1 MVLRS
6 FVRPFV
12 TAAPVALVA
21 ILIALPARP
30 AAAQTPSPSPAPAA
44 PETAPATAP
53 ADPQGAPQ
61 TTEERIETLDQQLRI
76 LARQLEIEKEAATAA
91 QATAPVAVAGAGGFE
106 LRSADS
112 AFRLR
117 IRGYLHA
124 DSRYYGGDDD
134 NRGIDTFLVRRARPI
149 VEATFFKIFDFRI
162 MSDFGGGTAVV
173 QDAYLDARFA
183 KVFNLRAGKQ
193 KPPLGQERLLSA
205 TDILFIERALP
216 TALVPNRDVG
226 VQVYGDL
233 APWLT
238 YQVGVF
244 NGVIDGGSGDTD
256 TADSKDVVGRL
267 LFSPF
272 KTGGHERLQSLTIGV
287 GGSGGKEVGTVAAPA
302 LAQLR
307 SGGQLVWFRYRT
319 DGTVPNT
326 TVADGSRTRFT
337 THGQYYLGQLG
348 LQAEY
353 VVSRQ
358 EVRRATTADEIEQQS
373 WQVTGSWV
381 LTGETATGRAIAPR
395 KVFAPGKGDWGAFEI
410 VARANALTVD
420 DAAFPVFA
428 NPDAAARQA
437 NAAGVGLNWYL
448 NRNVKI
454 AADYELTRFDRGA
467 LAGADR
473 PDEHALFTRF
483 QIAF

>member
-1 MVLRS
+1 MLRRPSVL
-6 FVRPFV
+6 VVPIV
-12 TAAPVALVA
+12 LAAVLSGTS
-21 ILIALPARP
+21 AR
-30 AAAQTPSPSPAPAA
+30 AAAQAPSPAPAPA
-44 PETAPATAP
+44 SETAPQATQAAP
-53 ADPQGAPQ
+53 PDAQTAPQ
-61 TTEERIETLDQQLRI
+61 TPEERIEALDQQLRI
-76 LARQLEIEKEAATAA
+76 LARQIEIEKEAAAAA
-91 QATAPVAVAGAGGFE
+91 QATAPVAVAGANGFE

-134 NRGIDTFLVRRARPI
+134 NRGIDTFLLRRARPI

-162 MSDFGGGTAVV
+162 MTDFGGGVAVV
-173 QDAYLDARFA
+173 QDAYFDARFA

-226 VQVYGDL
+226 VQVYGDPL
-233 APWLT
+233 PWLT

-244 NGVIDGGSGDTD
+244 NGVIDGGSGDVD

-272 KTGGHERLQSLTIGV
+272 KANANSRLQSLSIGI
-287 GGSGGKEVGTVAAPA
+287 GGSAGKETGTVAAPA

-307 SGGQLVWFRYRT
+307 SGGQLVWFRYRS
-319 DGTVPNT
+319 DGTAPNT

-381 LTGETATGRAIAPR
+381 LTGEAATGRVIAPR
-395 KVFAPGKGDWGAFEI
+395 KPFAPGKGAWGAFEI

-428 NPDAAARQA
+428 NPDASAREA
-437 NAAGVGLNWYL
+437 TAAGVGLNWYL

>member
-1 MVLRS
+1 MFR
-6 FVRPFV
+6 RPFV
-12 TAAPVALVA
+12 AGAPVALAA
-21 ILIALPARP
+21 ILAAMPAGP
-30 AAAQTPSPSPAPAA
+30 AAAQAPSPSPS
-44 PETAPATAP
+44 TS
-53 ADPQGAPQ
+53 
-61 TTEERIETLDQQLRI
+61 
-76 LARQLEIEKEAATAA
+76 

-117 IRGYLHA
+117 IRGYLHV
-124 DSRYYGGDDD
+124 DSRSYGGDDD
-134 NRGIDTFLVRRARPI
+134 NRGIDTFGLRRARPI
-149 VEATFFKIFDFRI
+149 VEATFYKIFDFRI
-162 MSDFGGGTAVV
+162 MTDFGGGTAVV

-193 KPPLGQERLLSA
+193 KPPLGQERLISA

-226 VQVYGDL
+226 IQVYGDV

-244 NGVIDGGSGDTD
+244 NGVIDGGSGDVD

-272 KTGGHERLQSLTIGV
+272 KTGGYERLQSLTIGI
-287 GGSGGKEVGTVAAPA
+287 GGSAGKEVGTVAAPA

-358 EVRRATTADEIEQQS
+358 EVRRAATADEIEQQA
-373 WQVTGSWV
+373 WQLTGSWV

-395 KVFAPGKGDWGAFEI
+395 KVFDPGKGGWGAFEI

-428 NPDAAARQA
+428 NPDQAGRQA
-437 NAAGVGLNWYL
+437 TAAGVGLNWYL

-454 AADYELTRFDRGA
+454 AADYELTRFDGGA
-467 LAGADR
+467 AAGADR

-483 QIAF
+483 QIGF

>member
-1 MVLRS
+1 MFR
-6 FVRPFV
+6 RPFV
-12 TAAPVALVA
+12 PLVSLSFAAFLSCTAATV
-21 ILIALPARP
+21 
-30 AAAQTPSPSPAPAA
+30 AAQTPAPSPAP
-44 PETAPATAP
+44 ETPPAE
-53 ADPQGAPQ
+53 PQAAPQ
-61 TTEERIETLDQQLRI
+61 TPEERIDTLDQQLRI

-134 NRGIDTFLVRRARPI
+134 NRGTDTFLLRRARPI

-162 MSDFGGGTAVV
+162 MTDFGGGTAVV

-233 APWLT
+233 VPWLT

-244 NGVIDGGSGDTD
+244 NGVIDGGSGDVD

-272 KTGGHERLQSLTIGV
+272 KTGGHERLQSLTIGI

-373 WQVTGSWV
+373 WQLTGSWV

-395 KVFAPGKGDWGAFEI
+395 KPFAPGKGWGAFEI

-437 NAAGVGLNWYL
+437 SAAGVGLNWYL

>member
-1 MVLRS
+1 MFRRSSVL
-6 FVRPFV
+6 VIPFV
-12 TAAPVALVA
+12 VAAVVSGTGAV
-21 ILIALPARP
+21 
-30 AAAQTPSPSPAPAA
+30 AAAQTPSPAPAPA
-44 PETAPATAP
+44 PDTAPATAP
-53 ADPQGAPQ
+53 DPQAAPQ
-61 TTEERIETLDQQLRI
+61 TPEERIDTLDQQLKI

-91 QATAPVAVAGAGGFE
+91 QATAPVAVAGANGFE

-134 NRGIDTFLVRRARPI
+134 NRGIDTFLLRRARPI

-162 MSDFGGGTAVV
+162 MTDFGGGTAVV

-226 VQVYGDL
+226 VQVYGDP
-233 APWLT
+233 ASWLT

-244 NGVIDGGSGDTD
+244 NGVIDGGSGDVD

-272 KTGGHERLQSLTIGV
+272 KGGTHDRLQSLSIGI
-287 GGSGGKEVGTVAAPA
+287 GGSAGKETGTVAAPA

-337 THGQYYLGQLG
+337 THGQYYVGQLG

-381 LTGETATGRAIAPR
+381 LTGEAATGRAIAPR
-395 KVFAPGKGDWGAFEI
+395 KPFAPGKGAWGAFEI

-428 NPDAAARQA
+428 NLDASARQA
-437 NAAGVGLNWYL
+437 TAAGAGLNWYL

>member
-1 MVLRS
+1 MFR
-6 FVRPFV
+6 RPSV
-12 TAAPVALVA
+12 VAAPVALSA
-21 ILIALPARP
+21 ILLAANV
-30 AAAQTPSPSPAPAA
+30 AAQTPAPSPAPAT
-44 PETAPATAP
+44 PETAP
-53 ADPQGAPQ
+53 ADPQAAPQ
-61 TTEERIETLDQQLRI
+61 TPEERIETLDQQLRI

-91 QATAPVAVAGAGGFE
+91 QAAAPVAVAGANGFE

-134 NRGIDTFLVRRARPI
+134 NRGIDTFLLRRARPI

-162 MSDFGGGTAVV
+162 MTDFGGGTAVV
-173 QDAYLDARFA
+173 QDAYFDARFA

-193 KPPLGQERLLSA
+193 KPPLGQERLASA

-244 NGVIDGGSGDTD
+244 NGVIDGGSGDVD

-272 KTGGHERLQSLTIGV
+272 KTGGHERLQSLSIGI

-319 DGTVPNT
+319 DGTVPT
-326 TVADGSRTRFT
+326 SASDK
-337 THGQYYLGQLG
+337 
-348 LQAEY
+348 
-353 VVSRQ
+353 
-358 EVRRATTADEIEQQS
+358 RRA
-373 WQVTGSWV
+373 
-381 LTGETATGRAIAPR
+381 
-395 KVFAPGKGDWGAFEI
+395 I
-410 VARANALTVD
+410 VRSSA
-420 DAAFPVFA
+420 
-428 NPDAAARQA
+428 
-437 NAAGVGLNWYL
+437 
-448 NRNVKI
+448 
-454 AADYELTRFDRGA
+454 RGA
-467 LAGADR
+467 GCSPWAC
-473 PDEHALFTRF
+473 
-483 QIAF
+483 QC

>member
-1 MVLRS
+1 MFRRSSVL
-6 FVRPFV
+6 VIPFV
-12 TAAPVALVA
+12 VAAVVSGAAAV
-21 ILIALPARP
+21 
-30 AAAQTPSPSPAPAA
+30 AAAQTPSPAPAPA
-44 PETAPATAP
+44 PDTAPASAP
-53 ADPQGAPQ
+53 DPQTPPQ
-61 TTEERIETLDQQLRI
+61 TPEERIDTLDQQIRI

-91 QATAPVAVAGAGGFE
+91 QAAAPVATAGANGFE

-117 IRGYLHA
+117 IRGYLQA

-134 NRGIDTFLVRRARPI
+134 NRGIDTFLLRRARPNL
-149 VEATFFKIFDFRI
+149 EATLFKIFDFRI

-173 QDAYLDARFA
+173 QDAYVDARFA
-183 KVFNLRAGKQ
+183 KVFNVRAGKQ

-226 VQVYGDL
+226 VQVYGDP
-233 APWLT
+233 ASWLT
-238 YQVGVF
+238 YQVGLF
-244 NGVIDGGSGDTD
+244 NGVIDGGSGDVD

-272 KTGGHERLQSLTIGV
+272 KSGKHDRLQSLSIGV
-287 GGSGGKEVGTVAAPA
+287 GGSAGKETGTVAAPA

-337 THGQYYLGQLG
+337 THGQYYVGQLG

-358 EVRRATTADEIEQQS
+358 EVRRATTAGEIDQQS

-381 LTGETATGRAIAPR
+381 LTGEAATGRVIAPR
-395 KVFAPGKGDWGAFEI
+395 KPFAPGKGAWGAFEI

-428 NPDAAARQA
+428 NLDASARQA
-437 NAAGVGLNWYL
+437 TAAGAGLNWYL

-473 PDEHALFTRF
+473 PDEHAVFTRF

>member
-1 MVLRS
+1 MFR
-6 FVRPFV
+6 RPS
-12 TAAPVALVA
+12 AAVARVALTA
-21 ILIALPARP
+21 ILTAMLAGP
-30 AAAQTPSPSPAPAA
+30 AAAQAP
-44 PETAPATAP
+44 
-53 ADPQGAPQ
+53 
-61 TTEERIETLDQQLRI
+61 
-76 LARQLEIEKEAATAA
+76 
-91 QATAPVAVAGAGGFE
+91 PVAVAGANGFE

-134 NRGIDTFLVRRARPI
+134 NRGTDTFLLRRVRPI
-149 VEATFFKIFDFRI
+149 VEATFFTIFDFRI
-162 MSDFGGGTAVV
+162 MTDFGGGTAVV

-183 KVFNLRAGKQ
+183 KAFHLRAGKH

-205 TDILFIERALP
+205 TDLLFIERALP
-216 TALVPNRDVG
+216 TALVPNRDIG
-226 VQVYGDL
+226 IQVYGDL
-233 APWLT
+233 APWVT

-244 NGVIDGGSGDTD
+244 NGVIDGGSADVDT
-256 TADSKDVVGRL
+256 TDSKDLLGRL
-267 LFSPF
+267 VFSPF
-272 KTGGHERLQSLTIGV
+272 RTGGHERLQPLTIGI
-287 GGSGGKEVGTVAAPA
+287 GGSAGTEAGTVAAPA

-307 SGGQLVWFRYRT
+307 SGGQLVWFRYRS

-353 VVSRQ
+353 VASRQ
-358 EVRRATTADEIEQQS
+358 EVRRAAAADEIGQQA
-373 WQVTGSWV
+373 WQLTGSWV

-395 KVFAPGKGDWGAFEI
+395 EPFDRSQGHWGAFEI
-410 VARANALTVD
+410 VARVNALTVD

-428 NPDAAARQA
+428 SPDAAARRA
-437 NAAGVGLNWYL
+437 AAAGVGLNWYL
-448 NRNVKI
+448 NRNVKF
-454 AADYELTRFDRGA
+454 AADYERTAFDRGA
-467 LAGADR
+467 LDGADR

>member
-1 MVLRS
+1 M
-6 FVRPFV
+6 
-12 TAAPVALVA
+12 
-21 ILIALPARP
+21 
-30 AAAQTPSPSPAPAA
+30 
-44 PETAPATAP
+44 
-53 ADPQGAPQ
+53 
-61 TTEERIETLDQQLRI
+61 
-76 LARQLEIEKEAATAA
+76 
-91 QATAPVAVAGAGGFE
+91 
-106 LRSADS
+106 
-112 AFRLR
+112 
-117 IRGYLHA
+117 
-124 DSRYYGGDDD
+124 
-134 NRGIDTFLVRRARPI
+134 
-149 VEATFFKIFDFRI
+149 
-162 MSDFGGGTAVV
+162 V

-244 NGVIDGGSGDTD
+244 NGVIDGGSGDVD

-272 KTGGHERLQSLTIGV
+272 KTGGHERLQSLTIGI

-373 WQVTGSWV
+373 WQLTGSWV

-395 KVFAPGKGDWGAFEI
+395 KPFAPGKGLGRVRNRRARQRADRRRCRVPGVRQPRCGGAAGERGGRRPQL
-410 VARANALTVD
+410 VPESQREDCRRLRADAVRSRRPRRGRSARRARAVHAVPDCLLVLPVD
-420 DAAFPVFA
+420 IGPFSSGHGPE
-428 NPDAAARQA
+428 R
-437 NAAGVGLNWYL
+437 
-448 NRNVKI
+448 
-454 AADYELTRFDRGA
+454 
-467 LAGADR
+467 
-473 PDEHALFTRF
+473 
-483 QIAF
+483 

>member
-1 MVLRS
+1 
-6 FVRPFV
+6 
-12 TAAPVALVA
+12 
-21 ILIALPARP
+21 
-30 AAAQTPSPSPAPAA
+30 
-44 PETAPATAP
+44 
-53 ADPQGAPQ
+53 
-61 TTEERIETLDQQLRI
+61 
-76 LARQLEIEKEAATAA
+76 
-91 QATAPVAVAGAGGFE
+91 
-106 LRSADS
+106 
-112 AFRLR
+112 
-117 IRGYLHA
+117 
-124 DSRYYGGDDD
+124 
-134 NRGIDTFLVRRARPI
+134 
-149 VEATFFKIFDFRI
+149 
-162 MSDFGGGTAVV
+162 MSDFGGGVAVV
-173 QDAYLDARFA
+173 QDAYFDARFA

-193 KPPLGQERLLSA
+193 KPPLGQERLISA

-226 VQVYGDL
+226 IQVYGDL

-244 NGVIDGGSGDTD
+244 NGVIDGGSGDID
-256 TADSKDVVGRL
+256 TADSKDVLGRL

-272 KTGGHERLQSLTIGV
+272 KTGGHERLQSLTIGI

-373 WQVTGSWV
+373 WQLTGSWV

-395 KVFAPGKGDWGAFEI
+395 KPFAPGKGDWGAFEI

-428 NPDAAARQA
+428 NPDASARQA
-437 NAAGVGLNWYL
+437 SAAGVGLNWYL

-454 AADYELTRFDRGA
+454 AADYELTRFDGGA

>member
-1 MVLRS
+1 MFR
-6 FVRPFV
+6 RPFV
-12 TAAPVALVA
+12 PALPLALVA
-21 ILIALPARP
+21 ILTCT
-30 AAAQTPSPSPAPAA
+30 AATVDAQTPAPAPAPAPAA
-44 PETAPATAP
+44 PETAPA
-53 ADPQGAPQ
+53 DPQAPVPQ
-61 TTEERIETLDQQLRI
+61 TAEERIETLDQQLRI

-134 NRGIDTFLVRRARPI
+134 NRGVDTFLVRRARPI
-149 VEATFFKIFDFRI
+149 LEATFFKIFDFRI

-183 KVFNLRAGKQ
+183 KRFNLRAGKQ

-226 VQVYGDL
+226 VQVYGDMT
-233 APWLT
+233 PWLA

-244 NGVIDGGSGDTD
+244 NGVIDGGSGDVD
-256 TADSKDVVGRL
+256 AADSKDVVGRL
-267 LFSPF
+267 VFAPF
-272 KTGGHERLQSLTIGV
+272 KANASSRLQTLSIGV
-287 GGSGGKEVGTVAAPA
+287 GGSGGKEAGTVAAPA

-319 DGTVPNT
+319 DGTAPNT
-326 TVADGSRTRFT
+326 TIADGSRTRFT

-358 EVRRATTADEIEQQS
+358 EVRRAAAADEIEQQS
-373 WQVTGSWV
+373 WQLTGSWV

-395 KVFAPGKGDWGAFEI
+395 KPFDPGKGAWGAFEI

-428 NPDAAARQA
+428 NLDAAARQA
-437 NAAGVGLNWYL
+437 TAAGLGLNWYL

-467 LAGADR
+467 AAGADR

>member
-1 MVLRS
+1 MFR
-6 FVRPFV
+6 RPFV
-12 TAAPVALVA
+12 PLVALSFAAFLSCTAATV
-21 ILIALPARP
+21 
-30 AAAQTPSPSPAPAA
+30 AAQTPAPSPAP
-44 PETAPATAP
+44 ETPPAEQQA
-53 ADPQGAPQ
+53 APQ
-61 TTEERIETLDQQLRI
+61 TPEERIDTLDQQLRI

-134 NRGIDTFLVRRARPI
+134 NRGIDTFLLRRARPI

-162 MSDFGGGTAVV
+162 MTDFGGGTAVV

-244 NGVIDGGSGDTD
+244 NGVIDGGSGDVD

-272 KTGGHERLQSLTIGV
+272 KTGSHERLQSLTIGV

-337 THGQYYLGQLG
+337 THGQYYLGRLG

-395 KVFAPGKGDWGAFEI
+395 KPFAPGKGWGAFEI

-437 NAAGVGLNWYL
+437 SAAGVGLNWYL